1 MPLSHVS
8 LLADAHFQS
17 EEGDNLA
24 VLLGW
29 QEKLPDHPLEP
40 RLGTDVDRDRLS
52 ETFNSLGFTVY
63 IVENLT
69 HSNLLATVDSAIK
82 EFVKKEHSCFVLCI
96 LSHGIR
102 GELDTYMNTFQASL

>member
-1 MPLSHVS
+1 VFVGWQDE
-8 LLADAHFQS
+8 LADH
-17 EEGDNLA
+17 E
-24 VLLGW
+24 
-29 QEKLPDHPLEP
+29 LET

-69 HSNLLATVDSAIK
+69 HRDLIATVDSAIK
-82 EFVKKEHSCFVLCI
+82 EYVKKEHSCFVLCI

-102 GELDTYMNTFQASL
+102 GE

>member
-8 LLADAHFQS
+8 LCAEVQFQP
-17 EEGDNLA
+17 EQGDNLA
-24 VLLGW
+24 VWLGW
-29 QEKLPDHPLEP
+29 QEQLPDHQLEP

-63 IVENLT
+63 IVENVT
-69 HSNLLATVDSAIK
+69 HINLLETVDSAIK

-96 LSHGIR
+96 LSHGIH
-102 GELDTYMNTFQASL
+102 GE